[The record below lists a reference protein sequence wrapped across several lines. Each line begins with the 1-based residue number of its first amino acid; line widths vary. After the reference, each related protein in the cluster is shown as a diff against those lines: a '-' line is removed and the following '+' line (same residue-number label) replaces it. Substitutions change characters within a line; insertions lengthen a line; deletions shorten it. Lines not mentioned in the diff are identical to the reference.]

1 MPRLLLN
8 RATGAL
14 LPYPREGNE
23 PVVGLDRD
31 AAYVV
36 EVEREPEPEYDS
48 ATHYLQPLHPVIAIT
63 NPDSDDVNGTVTY
76 GWELVALP
84 PVVPT
89 PPHPNWTGFLAELRQ
104 SVSFEAS
111 RLGALQIIQSEISTA
126 EETRRDRLLKAS
138 TALNNLG
145 AILLAAGNE
154 NYGPDLFIGAWLSL
168 RQAGLIAP
176 EVAIGM
182 AQLATTYNMPPD
194 LIRSLGAPDP

>member
-1 MPRLLLN
+1 MPRLLLD
-8 RATGAL
+8 RATNQL
-14 LPYPREGNE
+14 ISYPREDNE
-23 PVVGLDRD
+23 PVVGLNRNT
-31 AAYVV
+31 AYVV
-36 EVEREPEPEYDS
+36 EIVREPEPGYDP
-48 ATHYLQPLHPVIAIT
+48 ATHYLQPLEPVIAIT
-63 NPDSDDVNGTVTY
+63 DPNSDDVNGTVTY
-76 GWELVALP
+76 GWKIVELP
-84 PVVPT
+84 PVVPL
-89 PPHPNWTGFLAELRQ
+89 PPNWTGFLAELLQ

-126 EETRRDRLLKAS
+126 EGTRRDRLLKAS

-154 NYGPDLFIGAWLSL
+154 NYGPGLFIGAWLSL